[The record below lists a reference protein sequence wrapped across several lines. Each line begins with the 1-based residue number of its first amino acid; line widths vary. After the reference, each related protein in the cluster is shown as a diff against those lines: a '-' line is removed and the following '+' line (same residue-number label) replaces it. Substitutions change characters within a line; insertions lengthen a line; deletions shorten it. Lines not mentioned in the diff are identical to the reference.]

1 MSGGAGEAFV
11 TKDYVDGQQLAQL
24 TLVYVEYHFSANGS
38 SSFTVGTVA
47 NVSGKA
53 YYVSKVT
60 VKVTTAFV
68 GADELLVSDG
78 TNTLVG
84 VNDVDLSEGGIY
96 VIDPGYETAT
106 TGGATLT
113 ASIQNGGSSASPTTG
128 NVIVTA
134 EVTTN
139 IICLIFLET
148 IERAQKSALFFYLQ
162 LFLHFR

>member
-1 MSGGAGEAFV
+1 METSFNAMSI
-11 TKDYVDGQQLAQL
+11 
-24 TLVYVEYHFSANGS
+24 FSSIWCITFCKNSNGS

-78 TNTLVG
+78 TNSLVG

-96 VIDPGYETAT
+96 VIDLGYETAT
-106 TGGATLT
+106 TGGATIS
-113 ASIQNGGSSASPTTG
+113 ASIQNGGSTASPTVG
-128 NVIVTA
+128 ACIVTA
-134 EVTTN
+134 EYKQ
-139 IICLIFLET
+139 I
-148 IERAQKSALFFYLQ
+148 
-162 LFLHFR
+162 